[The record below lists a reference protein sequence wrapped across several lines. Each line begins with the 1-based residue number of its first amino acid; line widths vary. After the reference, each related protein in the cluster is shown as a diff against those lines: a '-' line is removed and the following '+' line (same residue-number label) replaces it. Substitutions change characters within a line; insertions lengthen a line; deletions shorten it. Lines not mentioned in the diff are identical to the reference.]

1 MSNSKRPLV
10 KPSAIEL
17 FQLKKLRA
25 DITWQGSLKTC
36 LKSALD
42 ILDDAL
48 IIGREVNSS
57 GARKFGATN
66 LETFYNY
73 YSSLSAENKT
83 CYEIIRK
90 GCPVKFYLD
99 IDCVYDSV
107 NDTFKE
113 LVTPDKVVSSLNWYL
128 TEILKSMGIITA
140 ERIVDNVIV
149 LDACSPEKFSL
160 HLIYPDIVFPSI
172 EHCMALVRWLI
183 NLLYEVEYPIY
194 ENDGLTG
201 QGVHNILSKTG
212 RMPLLIP
219 YRDVEDLH
227 FLFDVAV
234 YNANQNFMEI

>member
-25 DITWQGSLKTC
+25 DITSQGSLTTC
-36 LKSALD
+36 LKSAMD

-48 IIGREVNSS
+48 IVGREVNSS

-66 LETFYNY
+66 LNTFYNY
-73 YSSLSAENKT
+73 YASLSAENKT

-90 GCPVKFYLD
+90 GCPV
-99 IDCVYDSV
+99 
-107 NDTFKE
+107 
-113 LVTPDKVVSSLNWYL
+113 VSSLNWYL
-128 TEILKSMGIITA
+128 TEILKSMGIISA
-140 ERIVDNVIV
+140 ERIAENVIV

-172 EHCMALVRWLI
+172 EHCMALVRWL
-183 NLLYEVEYPIY
+183 NY
-194 ENDGLTG
+194 DGLTG
-201 QGVHNILSKTG
+201 QGLHNILSKTG
-212 RMPLLIP
+212 RMPLLIS

-234 YNANQNFMEI
+234 YNANQNFILWKSK